1 MIDVVERKLQMD
13 PSPAAIVTAGSL
25 ECELERVR
33 AAAENPLAG
42 PFGPR
47 SLTWQVDREAA
58 IFLGAGRALL
68 LQLAHPWVAAAIAQH
83 SNTLADPIGRFH
95 RTFGVVFS
103 LVFGSLDQSIGAARR
118 LHSRHA
124 TITGQLDTAQGP
136 FPAGSCY
143 HANAIPALLW
153 VYATLIETAI
163 MAYELVLPAL
173 TTAQRERYYDESRL
187 FAALFGIPDRSLPPD
202 WNSFSA
208 YVAATMQSDTLTVS
222 PQARALA
229 LGLIGGGST
238 FLPVPGSYRALTA
251 SLLPPRL
258 REAFGF
264 SHGAAEQEAV
274 KRSVARL
281 RWLYPLLPSR
291 LRYVGP
297 YQEAQ
302 QRLAGKRSADTITR
316 LCNRLWIGQA
326 ELPKGRPER
335 A

>member
-1 MIDVVERKLQMD
+1 MTDIERNPQMD
-13 PSPAAIVTAGSL
+13 PALAALVTTESL
-25 ECELERVR
+25 EGELKRVS
-33 AAAENPLAG
+33 AAAENRLAG

-95 RTFGVVFS
+95 RTFSVVFS

-124 TITGQLDTAQGP
+124 TITGQLDTEQGP
-136 FPAGSCY
+136 FPRGSRY
-143 HANAIPALLW
+143 YANAIPALLW
-153 VYATLIETAI
+153 VHATLIETAM
-163 MAYELVLPAL
+163 MAYELVLPPL
-173 TTAQRERYYDESRL
+173 TAARRQRYYDESRL
-187 FAALFGIPDRSLPPD
+187 FAALFGIPDACLPPD

-208 YVAATMQSDTLTVS
+208 YVAATMQSDTLAVS
-222 PQARALA
+222 PQARALG
-229 LGLIGGGST
+229 LGMIGGGATLFPIPS
-238 FLPVPGSYRALTA
+238 SYRALTA
-251 SLLPPRL
+251 SLLPPRI

-264 SHGAAEQEAV
+264 RYGPAEQKAV
-274 KRSVARL
+274 QRSIARL
-281 RWLYPLLPSR
+281 RRLYPLLPSR

-302 QRLAGKRSADTITR
+302 QRLAGKPSADTLTR

-326 ELPKGRPER
+326 ELPKVRLER